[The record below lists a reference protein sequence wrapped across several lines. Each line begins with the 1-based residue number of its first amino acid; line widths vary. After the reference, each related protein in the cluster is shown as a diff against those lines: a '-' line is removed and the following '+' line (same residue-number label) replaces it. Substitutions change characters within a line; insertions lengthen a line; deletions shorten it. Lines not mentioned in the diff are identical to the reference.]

1 MGVANAS
8 LALIADAAT
17 TAANFVAVFVYVYS
31 AVIFAYVI
39 LSWIRIPYS
48 LSWLQRFL
56 YDVCEPYLRLW
67 RRILPLSFGPVDF
80 SPIVAILAVYAAA
93 RLVTFLLSQLH

>member
-1 MGVANAS
+1 M
-8 LALIADAAT
+8 LLLDAISEIELFVNVFAT
-17 TAANFVAVFVYVYS
+17 VYGLVL
-31 AVIFAYVI
+31 VLYVL
-39 LSWIRIPYS
+39 LSWIRLPSS
-48 LSWLQRFL
+48 LGPLQRFL

-93 RLVTFLLSQLH
+93 RLVTLLLSQLH